1 MSIDLTT
8 VLIGLVFFIAGSAF
22 AYFIYNSIL
31 TKKQEN
37 ANNLIEKA
45 KNEAEKQK
53 KDQLIKFR
61 EELQR
66 KRSKFYEDLKNREKQ
81 QYNHEQDVYK
91 KQKVLRREE
100 NNIKIQE
107 QKFAAHENKLNDIET
122 NLRNKQKKADEVLDN
137 LNAKMEKISGMSV
150 EDAKIQ
156 LMENLK
162 NKIKIEAAQMA
173 IDIKSEA
180 KLNAQREAKEIIA
193 QAIENLSYEFTMES
207 TLSTVQLPNE
217 KYKGMIIGREGRNI
231 RAFEEITGVKVIVD
245 DTPEMIVL
253 SEFDP
258 VRREVAR
265 LTMDHLIKTKNI
277 NPNLIEQAKSKSEK
291 TVENSIAK
299 AAEDT
304 IRDLRLKDIHPQIKE
319 CLGRL
324 KYRYSYGQNMLQH
337 AKEVALLTGAMA
349 AELGFNVK
357 LAKRA
362 GLLHDIG
369 KALTSNSEGSHV
381 TLGVELCEK
390 YNEHEVVVNAIMAH
404 HEEAEPISPI
414 SVLVTAAD
422 KISGSRPG
430 ARRDT
435 LEAYTKRI
443 STLEEI
449 ANSFD
454 GVTKTYA
461 ISAGREIR
469 VIVEPEQV
477 DDRKAEIL
485 ANDISEKI
493 KESMEYPGN
502 IKVCVIRNTVA
513 SKFTQEYEE
522 EGVKENA

>member
-1 MSIDLTT
+1 MSIDFTT
-8 VLIGLVFFIAGSAF
+8 IIIGFLFFLAGSAF
-22 AYFIYNSIL
+22 TYFIYNSVL
-31 TKKQEN
+31 NKRKET

-45 KNEAEKQK
+45 KNEAEKLK
-53 KDQLIKFR
+53 KEQLIKFR
-61 EELQR
+61 EEIQR

-81 QYNHEQDVYK
+81 QYKNEQNLYK
-91 KQKVLRREE
+91 KEKAFRREE
-100 NNIKIQE
+100 NNLKIKE
-107 QKFAAHENKLNDIET
+107 QKFAALENNLNDLET
-122 NLRNKQKKADEVLDN
+122 TLRMKQKNVDELLDDIN
-137 LNAKMEKISGMSV
+137 SKMEKVSGLSI
-150 EDAKIQ
+150 EEAKNQ
-156 LMENLK
+156 LMENLQ

-173 IDIKSEA
+173 IDIKSET

-193 QAIENLSYEFTMES
+193 QAIENLAYEFTMES

-231 RAFEEITGVKVIVD
+231 RAFEDITGVKVIVD

-258 VRREVAR
+258 VRREIAR
-265 LTMDHLIKTKNI
+265 LTMEHLIKTKNI
-277 NPNLIEQAKSKSEK
+277 NPNLIEQAKSKAEK
-291 TVENSIAK
+291 TVESSITK

-304 IRDLRLKDIHPQIKE
+304 IRDLRIKDIHPQIKE

-390 YNEHEVVVNAIMAH
+390 YNEHAVVINSIMAH

-454 GVTKTYA
+454 GVDKTYA

-469 VIVEPEQV
+469 VIVQPEQI
-477 DDRKAEIL
+477 DDKKAEIL
-485 ANDISEKI
+485 A
-493 KESMEYPGN
+493 ME
-502 IKVCVIRNTVA
+502 IF
-513 SKFTQEYEE
+513 S
-522 EGVKENA
+522 